1 MKRKLS
7 KGLVLGK
14 RSIAILS
21 RAAMAGI
28 DGGSVYTQ
36 PTGYCGVS
44 GVSGVSCA
52 PNVCGGGSGNCDP
65 SGGSGVYTGGG
76 GSSECG
82 SGSAEY
88 CGG

>member
-21 RAAMAGI
+21 RNAMAGI

-36 PTGYCGVS
+36 TNDCHG
-44 GVSGVSCA
+44 
-52 PNVCGGGSGNCDP
+52 
-65 SGGSGVYTGGG
+65 TGGG
-76 GSSECG
+76 GGGGSASAVYTGCPGSPTADCGGSSETVC
-82 SGSAEY
+82 
-88 CGG
+88 